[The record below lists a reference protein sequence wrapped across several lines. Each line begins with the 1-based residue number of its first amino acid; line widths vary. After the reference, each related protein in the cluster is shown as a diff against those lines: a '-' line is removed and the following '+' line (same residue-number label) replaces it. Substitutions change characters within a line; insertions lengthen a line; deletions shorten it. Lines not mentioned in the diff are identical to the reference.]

1 MYATD
6 AFNNNPANIQ
16 RHRAN
21 QNARFNMSVIT
32 GGGYMWHSG
41 YLSKTFYDDYLI
53 NNDGRIFSEAEKH
66 DFIDKAHNSE
76 TSFMLTWNMLSFI
89 YNTKKAGTFGISVD
103 ERIWGNFIANKDFL
117 DLIFFGNQKE
127 RTYDLSG
134 TGFHTSWVRQINLT
148 YANKFNSPNRE
159 KFGDIYYG
167 ISVKPQFGLY
177 YTESDNNSLS
187 LYTTDSNKL
196 YPNGAADIYY
206 SGLISDPKQKLKLG
220 MNPAGFGL
228 GFDLG
233 VGMKVR
239 NFLGLGTFDFGLSVI
254 DLGYISWSENAGKYL
269 YDGGFVITDITED
282 EQLDSLINL
291 IEGNKTDDK
300 FTRMLPLV
308 VKFGFNYRLCL
319 DDITKPPKAGT
330 EKLELINISLEYIQ
344 GITKVSGG
352 CTNPMLAFGTELNI
366 GKFFSPRLGLTWGGR
381 ERFSVSAGL
390 GFDFGPVSLDVGTYN
405 VQSIYNPTSSS
416 KVSAGFAIKYRIY

>member
-53 NNDGRIFSEAEKH
+53 NNDGRIFSDAEKNE
-66 DFIDKAHNSE
+66 FIDKAHNSE

-381 ERFSVSAGL
+381 EKFSVSAGL